1 MINQRSII
9 LLVITLLFVVINFFG
24 TSILIDEKTSQIR
37 DLEREHKVINEKY
50 ITAQILSQQLSNVY
64 NVFENNLSFKKS
76 DPINEEA
83 SMDFMKEVTDMMHK
97 YGITLKQ
104 LIPGRKTKKGVYTSI
119 PYTIEIVC
127 DYEKLGSFLVE
138 LEKNNRIIE
147 IDNIYLK
154 NDYESAKL
162 DNQDDFTFLNQTIEI
177 KLRTVSINKANL

>member
-9 LLVITLLFVVINFFG
+9 LLSIILVFIAINFFG
-24 TSILIDEKTSQIR
+24 TSMLIDTKTSQIKE
-37 DLEREHKVINEKY
+37 LEREHKSINEKY

-76 DPINEEA
+76 DSINEEA
-83 SMDFMKEVTDMMHK
+83 SMDFMKEITDLMYKH
-97 YGITLKQ
+97 GITLKQ
-104 LIPGRKTKKGVYTSI
+104 LIPGRKSKKGVYTSI

-127 DYEKLGSFLVE
+127 DYEKLGSFLVD

>member
-9 LLVITLLFVVINFFG
+9 LLSIILVFIAINFFG
-24 TSILIDEKTSQIR
+24 TSMLIDTKTSQIKE
-37 DLEREHKVINEKY
+37 LEIEHKSINEKY

-76 DPINEEA
+76 DSINEEA
-83 SMDFMKEVTDMMHK
+83 SMDFMKEITDLMYK

-104 LIPGRKTKKGVYTSI
+104 LIPGRKSKKGVYTSI

-127 DYEKLGSFLVE
+127 DYEKLGSFLVD